1 MQSESRNTILFVVL
15 TMAILLLYYM
25 FVLGPQ
31 ERRQEAAARAAQAAA
46 ASQAAQGTAA
56 TPAAGAVLT
65 RAQALAESPRARIDS
80 PSLQGSVSLKGG
92 RIDDLWLKNYRQTL
106 SPNSPPVEL
115 LRPEGAADSYFAD
128 FGWTGANLPGLPGQD
143 TQWSLAQGQVLSPG
157 HPLVLTYLSPQG
169 LEFTRTIS
177 VDDKFMFTVTDTV
190 ANHGASPVTLAPYA
204 TVQRQGL
211 PADIFTAINVHQGAL
226 GWLGGSLHMEAYK
239 AWKKK
244 GEIDQPSTGG
254 WLGVTDKYWMAAL
267 APDQREPIRGVFR
280 VTPSQ
285 GVDIYDASFLG
296 QNRTVGPGQQVSET
310 THLFAG
316 AKTVQLLQRYTRELG
331 VPELDRAVDWGRLWF
346 LTRPIFS
353 LLEFFYHHVGNFGV
367 AILLLTIC
375 VRVLLFWPANK
386 SYESMTK
393 MKKVQPELDKIRA
406 RFKDD
411 PAKQQQEMMAFYQRE
426 RINPFMGC
434 LLTLPTIPIFFSLY
448 KVLSVTIEMRHAPF
462 GFVPDLSAPDPTTI
476 WNLFGLI
483 PWDPSSLP
491 LIGSFFGAAG
501 MLHLGVWALAY
512 GFTTWLT
519 QSMTPTTGMDP
530 TQRKM
535 MQYMPLVMMFVL
547 ARFTVGL
554 LIYYTWSNLL
564 SLIQQYVIMRRFKVE
579 NPIDSFVARL
589 RGRRSP
595 AGA

>member
-15 TMAILLLYYM
+15 TTVVLLFY
-25 FVLGPQ
+25 FVFVQQPM
-31 ERRQEAAARAAQAAA
+31 ERRQEAATRAAQAAA
-46 ASQAAQGTAA
+46 AAAQAAPGA
-56 TPAAGAVLT
+56 TPAAGALLT
-65 RAQALAESPRARIDS
+65 RAQALAESPRASIDT
-80 PSLQGSVSLKGG
+80 PSLQGSVALKGG

-106 SPNSPPVEL
+106 APNSPPVEL
-115 LRPEGAADSYFAD
+115 LRPEGAAYSYFAD
-128 FGWTGANLPGLPGQD
+128 FGWTGANLPGLPGPD
-143 TQWSLAQGQVLSPG
+143 TQWTLAHGSTLSPG
-157 HPLVLTYLSPQG
+157 HPLILSYTSPQG
-169 LEFTRTIS
+169 LTFTRAIS
-177 VDDKFMFTVTDTV
+177 VDDRYMFTVSDTV
-190 ANHGASPVTLAPYA
+190 ANRGSAPVTLAPYA
-204 TVQRQGL
+204 TVQRQGV
-211 PADIFTAINVHQGAL
+211 PPEVFTALNVHQGAI
-226 GWLGGSLHMEAYK
+226 GWLGNDLRMSAYK

-254 WLGVTDKYWMAAL
+254 WLGITDKYWMAAL
-267 APDQREPIRGVFR
+267 APDQREPIKGVFR
-280 VTPSQ
+280 VTPAQ

-296 QNRTVGPGQQVSET
+296 QNRTLGPGQQVTET
-310 THLFAG
+310 SHLFAG
-316 AKTVQLLQRYTRELG
+316 AKTVSLLREYTRVYG
-331 VPELDRAVDWGRLWF
+331 IPELWRAIDWGKWVG
-346 LTRPIFS
+346 PITPIIFAV
-353 LLEFFYHHVGNFGV
+353 LEFFYHHVGNFGV

-375 VRVLLFWPANK
+375 VRLLLFWPANK
-386 SYESMTK
+386 SYESATK
-393 MKKVQPELDKIRA
+393 MKKVQPELEKIRQ

-411 PAKQQQEMMAFYQRE
+411 PGKQQQEMLAFYQRE

-434 LLTLPTIPIFFSLY
+434 LLMLPTIPIFFALY

-483 PWDPSSLP
+483 PWDPSTLP
-491 LIGSFFGAAG
+491 VIGTFFGPSG

-564 SLIQQYVIMRRFKVE
+564 SLLQQYVIMRRFKVE
-579 NPIDSFVARL
+579 NPIDSVIARL
-589 RGRRSP
+589 KGRP